1 MQPKRKKPTASAVN
15 THPDVREGL
24 VERESKP
31 AGNGKNIVAT
41 SFQGPLPPP
50 SLLRDY
56 DDVVPG
62 LAAKIVEW
70 TTSQT
75 AHRQKMEE
83 RAIGIDE
90 KLSTWY
96 IAEIM
101 IGLLLGF
108 LIAVSVILA
117 VIYLA
122 MNGKEIAAGALGTIG
137 FGSMVAAFITGR
149 RKRVAGEESSKQE
162 KKKPTK

>member
-62 LAAKIVEW
+62 LAAKI
-70 TTSQT
+70 
-75 AHRQKMEE
+75 
-83 RAIGIDE
+83 DE

-96 IAEIM
+96 VAEIM

>member
-1 MQPKRKKPTASAVN
+1 MRPKRKKPPANAVKP
-15 THPDVREGL
+15 HPDVREGL

-31 AGNGKNIVAT
+31 EGNAKNIVAT

-75 AHRQKMEE
+75 AHRQLMEE
-83 RAIGIDE
+83 RSIGIDE

-96 IAEIM
+96 VAEIM

-149 RKRVAGEESSKQE
+149 RKRTASEANDKQE
-162 KKKPTK
+162 KKKAK

>member
-1 MQPKRKKPTASAVN
+1 M
-15 THPDVREGL
+15 
-24 VERESKP
+24 ERESKP
-31 AGNGKNIVAT
+31 EGNGKKIVAT

-56 DDVVPG
+56 NDVVPG
-62 LAAKIVEW
+62 LAAKIVDW

-75 AHRQKMEE
+75 SHRQEMEE

-96 IAEIM
+96 VVEIM
-101 IGLLLGF
+101 IGQLLGF
-108 LIAVSVILA
+108 LIALSVIIA
-117 VIYLA
+117 VVYMA
-122 MNGKEIAAGALGTIG
+122 MNGKELAAGALGTIG

-149 RKRVAGEESSKQE
+149 RKRVASEGNEKQE
-162 KKKPTK
+162 KKKPKQA